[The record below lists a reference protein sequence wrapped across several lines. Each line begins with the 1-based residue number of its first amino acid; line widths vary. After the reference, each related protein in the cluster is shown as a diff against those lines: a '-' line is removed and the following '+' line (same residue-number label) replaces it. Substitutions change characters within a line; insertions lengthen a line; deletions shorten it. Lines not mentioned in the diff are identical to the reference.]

1 VQRKSDHSRAAMRFP
16 RRQFL
21 LLAAGTLALPAIP
34 RIARAQTYPTRP
46 VRIVVGFAPGGP
58 GDITARL
65 EGQWLAGR
73 LGRPF
78 IVENKPGAAGNI
90 ATEAVVHS
98 APDGYTLF
106 LVNPANAISAS
117 LYENLNFD
125 FLRDIAPIANIIRT
139 PNVLEVN
146 SSVPVN
152 NVSEFIAYAKAHP
165 GKINFGSGGI
175 GTLTHVAGEL
185 FKMMTGVD
193 IVHISYR
200 GTGPAV
206 TALLAGEVQ
215 VMFDALPSSIEHIK
229 SSKFRALGVTSATR
243 SELLPDVPTV
253 GDSVPGYEASGWYG
267 LGGPRNLPREV
278 VDLLNKAVNSGS
290 TDRTLKSQFADL
302 GGVMLSESP
311 ADFAKLITE
320 ETEKWSKVIREA
332 NIRLG

>member
-1 VQRKSDHSRAAMRFP
+1 
-16 RRQFL
+16 
-21 LLAAGTLALPAIP
+21 
-34 RIARAQTYPTRP
+34 
-46 VRIVVGFAPGGP
+46 
-58 GDITARL
+58 
-65 EGQWLAGR
+65 
-73 LGRPF
+73 
-78 IVENKPGAAGNI
+78 
-90 ATEAVVHS
+90 
-98 APDGYTLF
+98 
-106 LVNPANAISAS
+106 
-117 LYENLNFD
+117 
-125 FLRDIAPIANIIRT
+125 
-139 PNVLEVN
+139 
-146 SSVPVN
+146 VN
-152 NVSEFIAYAKAHP
+152 NVSEFIAYAKVHP

-290 TDRTLKSQFADL
+290 TDRTLKSRFADL